1 MEHLPLIS
9 NEFEAPAAGIQFL
22 APVAG
27 ITSFQDDRLHIH
39 IYNIYQARKKFHIR
53 SQPEFPGAFKIQFK
67 FQSILYII

>member
-22 APVAG
+22 APVVG

-39 IYNIYQARKKFHIR
+39 IYNIYLARKSFTSARSRNFREPLKFNLNFR
-53 SQPEFPGAFKIQFK
+53 AF
-67 FQSILYII
+67 YI